1 LAPLALAT
9 QSLPRKLCVGL
20 FADGPLQPRW
30 LVEAFAKVAAS
41 DFAEIALIATADGQ
55 PAAPGSALSRLYNT
69 LDRRLFAPGA
79 DPDEQFELARHVAH
93 RSLRTLDAG
102 VPLDCDLDVAFALGE
117 IDDARLDGLARYG
130 VWRFRADGGR
140 EVAAGEPVSGSA
152 LLVRPLPQA
161 PARVA
166 YQSWA
171 CTYPLSIA
179 RNRAQLLHKTSE
191 FAVRALRE
199 LQRSGSGWLTQCRI
213 VPENAPR
220 LHASLA
226 PALAKRVLRRA
237 LDKALRVEQWFLAF
251 RFCAPGAAARAVPAN
266 LEGYTR
272 IVPPVDRI
280 WADPFALERNGRY
293 FVFFEE
299 MLAGGKGHI
308 AMLELEPGG
317 RWTAPVRVLERDYHL
332 SYPFLLERDGEL
344 YMIPESVENGTVEA
358 WRCVDFPLRWKLE
371 RRLLEGVRLVDA
383 TVHRGAERWWMF
395 ANAAPPDWSL
405 NDELHVFHAG
415 DLFGEW
421 RSHLRNPVK
430 SDVRCAR
437 PAGSLYWRNGVLHRP
452 AQICAP
458 HYGAGLSINS
468 VLRLTPHEYA
478 ERPVERVLPGGSD
491 GVRGIHTVNRAGE
504 LTVID
509 ACVLRR
515 RF

>member
-1 LAPLALAT
+1 
-9 QSLPRKLCVGL
+9 VGL
-20 FADGPLQPRW
+20 FADGPWQPRW
-30 LVEAFAKVAAS
+30 VAEAFAKVAAS
-41 DFAEIALIATADGQ
+41 DFAEIALIATADGRRKAT
-55 PAAPGSALSRLYNT
+55 PAPSALWRLYSA

-79 DPDEQFELARHVAH
+79 DPGEPLELARHVAH
-93 RSLRTLDAG
+93 QRLGALDAG
-102 VPLDCDLDVAFALGE
+102 LGLDFDLDVAFALGE

-130 VWRFRADGGR
+130 VWRFRADGWS
-140 EVAAGEPVSGSA
+140 EVAAGEAVSGSA
-152 LLVRPLPQA
+152 LLVRLSPHA
-161 PARVA
+161 PARLA

-171 CTYPLSIA
+171 CTYPLSLA

-191 FAVRALRE
+191 FAARALRE
-199 LQRSGSGWLTQCRI
+199 LQLSGDGWLEQCRLA
-213 VPENAPR
+213 PPCAQGANADAEPP
-220 LHASLA
+220 LPSLM
-226 PALAKRVLRRA
+226 PALANRVLRRG

-251 RFCAPGAAARAVPAN
+251 RFCGPGAAARAVAGD
-266 LEGYTR
+266 LAGYTR
-272 IVPPVDRI
+272 IVPPADRI

-299 MLAGGKGHI
+299 MPLARGKGHI

-317 RWTAPVRVLERDYHL
+317 RWSAPVRVLERDYHL
-332 SYPFLLERDGEL
+332 SYPFLLERAGEL
-344 YMIPESVENGTVEA
+344 YMIPETAENCTVEA
-358 WRCVDFPLRWKLE
+358 WRCVEFPLRWKLE

-395 ANAAPPDWSL
+395 ANAAPPEWSL
-405 NDELHVFHAG
+405 NDELHLFHAD

-437 PAGSLYWRNGVLHRP
+437 PAGELYWRSGALHRP

-458 HYGAGLSINS
+458 RYGAGLSINC
-468 VLRLTPHEYA
+468 VLRLTPQDYA
-478 ERPVERVLPGGSD
+478 ERQIERVLPDARAGLF
-491 GVRGIHTVNRAGE
+491 GVHTVNRAGA

-509 ACVLRR
+509 ACASRR